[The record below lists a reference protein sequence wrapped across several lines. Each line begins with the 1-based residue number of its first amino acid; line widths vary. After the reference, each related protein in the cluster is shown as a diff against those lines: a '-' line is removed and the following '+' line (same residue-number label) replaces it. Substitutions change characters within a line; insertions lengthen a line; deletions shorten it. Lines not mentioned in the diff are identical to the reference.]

1 MSPLI
6 TFLPRSKLKIKRSVT
21 KPLDIKEDQ
30 FEETVYSAFNGVSKM
45 SSASK
50 RLLLDSAVMV
60 DIGIS
65 KLLFSVTAREQ
76 SLLQSKVPVI
86 YKKHVYSKQ
95 TLSFALWY
103 CATMLL
109 KIFMKECLS
118 EFDSST

>member
-50 RLLLDSAVMV
+50 RLLLDSV
-60 DIGIS
+60 IIPQTTNS
-65 KLLFSVTAREQ
+65 KLLFLAMVREQ
-76 SLLQSKVPVI
+76 SLLQTIMPVI
-86 YKKHVYSKQ
+86 SKKHVYSKQ
-95 TLSFALWY
+95 TLSFAPWY
-103 CATMLL
+103 FTTVL
-109 KIFMKECLS
+109 KQMFMKDC
-118 EFDSST
+118 